1 MSKSLDDMTDDDHIR
16 YMLDGSDRGLIENL
30 WESPNAWTFGGG
42 VWIGKEDPRIMF
54 DPRTPSGKPDFLP
67 LNRHCRFEVSSFHLA
82 ETAAQGVVLW
92 LQTGPRDE
100 GSPSIKNRTLCGWVR
115 LEREV
120 EARKWVW
127 FLNDLIET
135 HLAKQEAHWNSLTD
149 AQRAELLDDARFESS
164 VRALER
170 VGIPLPEY
178 TGRDGFIA
186 ALKKL
191 ETADAPIVGRTPAS
205 SDDKK

>member
-54 DPRTPSGKPDFLP
+54 DPRTPSGQPDFLP
-67 LNRHCRFEVSSFHLA
+67 LNRHCRFDVSSFLLA
-82 ETAAQGVVLW
+82 ETGAQGVVLW
-92 LQTGPRDE
+92 LQTGPRDT

-120 EARKWVW
+120 EARKWAW
-127 FLNDLIET
+127 FLNDLIEA
-135 HLAKQEAHWNSLTD
+135 HVAKQEAHWNSLTD
-149 AQRAELLDDARFESS
+149 AQREELINDARFESS
-164 VRALER
+164 VRSLER
-170 VGIPLPEY
+170 LGIPLPEY
-178 TGRDGFIA
+178 TGPDQFIA
-186 ALKKL
+186 ALEQL
-191 ETADAPIVGRTPAS
+191 GTADTPIAGRSLARS
-205 SDDKK
+205 EDKK